1 MGPPQTT
8 SLVRQDANGKG
19 VNGEIQRDT
28 YVVTEAPLGTPRRI
42 RVVMVGAG
50 ASGLNLARHMDLHM
64 ENFDLT
70 IYEKNADVGG
80 TWFENRYPGCA
91 CDIPSHNYQF
101 TWEPNPEWSHYY
113 STWDEILEYF
123 RGIAHKYELYKRI
136 KLSHKLESAKWDEK
150 AGVWNVECV
159 NVATGEKVRDW
170 GHILINGTGILNN
183 WKWPDIAG
191 LHSFKGDLF
200 HSAMWDEN
208 HDVSGK
214 TVAVVG
220 TGSSGIQVVA
230 AIQPTVKSL
239 VTFIRSP
246 TWITA
251 GFAQSHAGPS
261 GANFAF
267 TKEQKAEFRE
277 HPEIYRKYRKEIE
290 GELNARF
297 RFVIADSAEQK
308 EAREYSMNEMRTK
321 LNDDKILDYLMPKD
335 FAVGCRRPTPGNGY
349 LEALTKD
356 NVKVITNGIDE
367 IVPNGVKLKNGEI
380 VKLDT
385 LICATGFDLS
395 FCPRFRLIGRNE
407 EAIDEKWKDMP
418 EAYLSV
424 AVPGFP
430 NYFMFLGPNAPV
442 GHGSVLPIIEHSTK
456 YIINMMKKIQSQ
468 NIKAVSPSAGAVA
481 DFNAHITEFMK
492 RTAWATPCRSWF
504 KKGTVDGPI
513 VALHPGSRIHWFH
526 MMQHVRYEDWEFE
539 YFSQNR
545 FQYLGNGFSTKEGP
559 DKDTTWYF
567 DAPEEGYADY

>member
-1 MGPPQTT
+1 MESPQAAG
-8 SLVRQDANGKG
+8 SVKQGANG
-19 VNGEIQRDT
+19 ELRRDK

-42 RVVMVGAG
+42 RVLMVGAG

-64 ENFDLT
+64 ENFELA

-101 TWEPNPEWSHYY
+101 TWEPNAEWSHYY

-123 RGIAHKYELYKRI
+123 RGIAHKYELFKYI
-136 KLSHKLESAKWDEK
+136 KLSHKLNSAKWDENT
-150 AGVWNVECV
+150 GVWNVECV
-159 NVATGEKVRDW
+159 NLATGQAVRDW

-191 LHSFKGDLF
+191 LHSFKGGLY
-200 HSAMWDEN
+200 HSATWDEN

-230 AIQPTVKSL
+230 AIQP
-239 VTFIRSP
+239 
-246 TWITA
+246 
-251 GFAQSHAGPS
+251 GFAQSHAGPG

-277 HPEIYRKYRKEIE
+277 HPENYRKYRKEIE

-308 EAREYSMNEMRTK
+308 EAREYSMNDMRTK
-321 LNDDKILDYLMPKD
+321 LNDERILDYLMPKD

-356 NVKVITNGIDE
+356 NVRVITDGIGRL
-367 IVPNGVKLKNGEI
+367 VPEGVELKSGEVI
-380 VKLDT
+380 KLDT

-395 FCPRFRLIGRNE
+395 FCPRFKLIGRNE
-407 EAIDEKWKDMP
+407 ESIDEKWKELP

-456 YIINMMKKIQSQ
+456 YIINMIKKIQSQ
-468 NIKAVSPSAGAVA
+468 NIKAVSPSAGAVD

-504 KKGTVDGPI
+504 KRGTIDGPI

-539 YFSQNR
+539 YLSQNR

-567 DAPEEGYADY
+567 DAPDEGYADY